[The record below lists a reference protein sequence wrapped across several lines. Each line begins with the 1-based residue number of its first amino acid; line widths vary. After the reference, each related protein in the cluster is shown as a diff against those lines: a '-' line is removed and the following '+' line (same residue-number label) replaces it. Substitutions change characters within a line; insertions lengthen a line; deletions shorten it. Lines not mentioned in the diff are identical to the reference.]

1 MTGVGM
7 MGSLMAFVITS
18 AEGDEVFPQVKEMS
32 IATSV
37 KPGVR

>member
-18 AEGDEVFPQVKEMS
+18 SDGDEVFLQVKEMS
-32 IATSV
+32 IATF
-37 KPGVR
+37 G